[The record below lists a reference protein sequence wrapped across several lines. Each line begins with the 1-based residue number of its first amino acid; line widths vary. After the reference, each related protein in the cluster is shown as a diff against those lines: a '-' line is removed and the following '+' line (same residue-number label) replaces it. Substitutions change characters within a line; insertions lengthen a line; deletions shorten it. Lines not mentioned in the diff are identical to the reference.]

1 MPTLQEEYIRAKR
14 ELFDHY
20 YRFLNGPQREAVY
33 TVYHPLLIL
42 AGAGSGKTTVLVNR
56 IAHILRYG
64 DAYACDR
71 IPDPLTREDVDRLR
85 RAKDL
90 PDEEIAAVLD
100 GTAVNP
106 CPPWRVLS
114 ITFTNK
120 AANEIKNRLSSRLA
134 NEEIAGEVWAGT
146 FHSICMRILRVH
158 AAEAGYQPNMTIYD
172 SDDTKKAIATA
183 MKQLDISDK
192 VIAVNTVMS
201 AISAAKDKLQTPDD
215 MLAESGS
222 HYQEKQI
229 ARIYET
235 YQNNL
240 RISNALDFDDIIMQT
255 VRLFQR
261 YPEILKKYQ
270 DRFLFVSVDEFQD
283 TNKAQLE
290 LTMMLAGGHR
300 NLMVVGDDDQSIY
313 KFRGATIE
321 NILRFDRYY
330 TDAKVIRLEQNYRST
345 ATILDAANN
354 VISHNTER
362 HEKQLWTEKEEGE
375 PIVLEE
381 VTDQRQE
388 AEVIANTITKM
399 VRSGE
404 MHFRDFAVLY
414 RLNAQANSIENG
426 LRGNGI
432 PYRMLAGTRFMDR
445 KEIRDI
451 VAYLQLINNHYDR
464 ERLMRIIN
472 EPKRKIGARTLE
484 IVEAI
489 AAEEGIAPFQVME
502 RADKYAALGRMAEPL
517 MEFTKMICELT
528 DLAQTSP
535 LELLYEQ
542 TLSRTGYRMML
553 LAGDSKDADRLDNL
567 EEFKSNIVEYMNQ
580 SDNPSLSEF
589 LEGISLVADVDR
601 YDEEADAV
609 VLMTIHSAKGL
620 EFPVVFLPG
629 LEEGLFPSRQALF
642 DENGGAIEEE
652 RRLAYVALTRAKEKL
667 IIICVKNRLLYA
679 QTLANPKSRFLS
691 EIPEK
696 LMEIHQHTDWEN
708 AGYGYAGYGRMQGT
722 GKTFSGISGGAGSPY
737 RPETATRSSGAA
749 RTGKP
754 AEIFRTGDMV
764 THSAFGNGLV
774 LSAMKVGADYLY
786 EIAFDRVG
794 TKKLMASYAKL
805 KRAEEDI

>member
-1 MPTLQEEYIRAKR
+1 MSTLKEEYSLAKR
-14 ELFDHY
+14 ELFDYY

-56 IAHILRYG
+56 IFHILRYG
-64 DAYACDR
+64 DAYSADR
-71 IPDPLTREDVDRLR
+71 YPEPLTEESVERLR
-85 RAKDL
+85 QAKSL
-90 PDEEIAAVLD
+90 PDDEIASILD
-100 GTAVNP
+100 ETAVNP
-106 CPPWRVLS
+106 CPPWRILS

-120 AANEIKNRLSSRLA
+120 AANEIKSRLA
-134 NEEIAGEVWAGT
+134 ARLDNEETAEDIWAGT
-146 FHSICMRILRVH
+146 FHSICMRILRKY

-172 SDDTKKAIATA
+172 TDDTKKAIATA
-183 MKQLDISDK
+183 MKQLDIDEKS
-192 VIAVNTVMS
+192 IAVPAVMH
-201 AISAAKDKLQTPDD
+201 AISSAKDQLQTPDD
-215 MLAESGS
+215 MLANAGFK
-222 HYQEKQI
+222 YVEKQI

-240 RISNALDFDDIIMQT
+240 RSSNALDFDDIIMQT
-255 VRLFQR
+255 VLLFQKN
-261 YPEILKKYQ
+261 PDILKKYQ
-270 DRFLFVSVDEFQD
+270 NQFLFVSVDEFQD
-283 TNKAQLE
+283 TNRAQLE

-321 NILRFDRYY
+321 NILKFDHYY

-345 ATILDAANN
+345 KNILDAANSI
-354 VISHNTER
+354 ISHNRER
-362 HEKQLWTEKEEGE
+362 HEKELWTEKEAGAT
-375 PIVLEE
+375 ITLEE
-381 VTDQRQE
+381 VGDHRQE
-388 AEVIANTITKM
+388 AEVIANTITKL

-404 MHFRDFAVLY
+404 MHYRDFAVLY

-451 VAYLQLINNHYDR
+451 VSYLQLINNHYDR

-489 AAEEGIAPFQVME
+489 AQEEGMAPFQIME
-502 RADKYAALGRMAEPL
+502 HADRYAALGRVAEPL
-517 MEFTKMICELT
+517 MEFTRMICELT

-535 LELLYEQ
+535 LEMLYEQ

-553 LAGDSKDADRLDNL
+553 LSGDSKDADRLENL
-567 EEFKSNIVEYMNQ
+567 EEFKSNIVEYMTT
-580 SDNPSLSEF
+580 SENPSLSEF

-601 YDEEADAV
+601 YDEDADAV

-629 LEEGLFPSRQALF
+629 MEEGLFPSRQALV
-642 DENGGAIEEE
+642 DESDGAIEEE
-652 RRLAYVALTRAKEKL
+652 RRLAYVAVTRAKEKL
-667 IIICVKNRLLYA
+667 IIICAKNRLLYA

-691 EIPEK
+691 EIPPK
-696 LMEIHQHTDWEN
+696 LLEVHQHSGWEETE
-708 AGYGYAGYGRMQGT
+708 YGYSGFGRNT
-722 GKTFSGISGGAGSPY
+722 GSWKPVPGGAGSPY
-737 RPETATRSSGAA
+737 RPAGAA
-749 RTGKP
+749 KSGSSQRTGKSV
-754 AEIFRTGDMV
+754 EVFRVGDIV
-764 THSAFGNGLV
+764 RHSAFGEGLV
-774 LSAMKVGADYLY
+774 LSVTKVGADYLY
-786 EIAFDRVG
+786 EIAFDSVG
-794 TKKLMASYAKL
+794 TKKLMATYAKL
-805 KRAEEDI
+805 QRVED